1 METATLADVWIV
13 VPAYNEDQV
22 VRDVVSSLLQHYDNV
37 VVVDDNSNDCTHEC
51 LAGLPVHLLRHPIN
65 LGQGAALQTGI
76 TYALKCGAGVII
88 TFDSD
93 GQHAV
98 EDIPALCRALSDGA
112 DVALGSRFLGET
124 IRMPSVRRL
133 VLKAAIW
140 YQWMTSGLKLTDA
153 HCGLRAMT
161 AATARRIL
169 IRENRMAHASELIE
183 QFAKL
188 KLEIAEVPV
197 TIAYSEYSLSK
208 GQSSLNAISIFLQLF
223 VHRFRK

>member
-1 METATLADVWIV
+1 MEKNTVADVWIV

-22 VRDVVSSLLQHYDNV
+22 VHDVVASLLQSYENV
-37 VVVDDNSNDCTHEC
+37 VVVDDNSDDRTYER
-51 LAGLPVHLLRHPIN
+51 LADLPIHLLRHPIN

-76 TYALKCGAGVII
+76 TYAWQCGASAIV

-98 EDIPALCRALSDGA
+98 EDIPALCKALA

-124 IRMPSVRRL
+124 IRMPAFRSF
-133 VLKAAIW
+133 VLKGAIF
-140 YQWMTSGLKLTDA
+140 YQRLTSGLKLTDA

-161 AATARRIL
+161 AATAKNIS

-188 KLEIAEVPV
+188 KLKIAEVPV
-197 TIAYSEYSLSK
+197 TITYSEYSLAK
-208 GQSSLNAISIFLQLF
+208 GQSSLNAITIFLQLF